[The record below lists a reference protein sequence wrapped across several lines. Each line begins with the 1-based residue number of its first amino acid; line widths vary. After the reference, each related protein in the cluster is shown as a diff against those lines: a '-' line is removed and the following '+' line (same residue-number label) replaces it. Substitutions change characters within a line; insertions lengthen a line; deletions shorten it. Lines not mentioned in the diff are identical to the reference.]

1 MAKKRKGNSEGS
13 IWQRKDSRWV
23 AAITADNGKRISRYA
38 KTRAEAHKKLQVLL
52 SEQQR
57 GLESNTSRQTMG
69 DFLVEWL
76 ESRRNSLRS
85 TTFARYVELIHI
97 HTIPEIGRIKLSKLQ
112 PRHLEK
118 LYTKKL
124 ESGLSPTTVRHIHA
138 RIHTALEQAMR
149 RGLVFRN
156 VAGLVTPPKRAFRE
170 MLFLT
175 PVEAR
180 KVLSAAQGDRLESLY
195 ILALTSGLRKG
206 ELLGLSW
213 NNIDLD
219 NHKLRVEVAL
229 LTDNTLAPPKTAK
242 GRRVLS
248 LTKLAVDSLRKRKIV
263 QIEEQLL
270 AGSAW
275 RNQRNLVFT
284 NSVGSHLNPSHLSGR
299 LFPALLRR
307 AQVKRIRF
315 HDLRHSTASLLLSLN
330 ISHKMVQEL
339 LGHSNI
345 GITMD
350 TYSHSMPG
358 LQEEGIARLDTLLG
372 G

>member
-13 IWQRKDSRWV
+13 IWQRKDGRWV
-23 AAITADNGKRISRYA
+23 AAITTDNGRRISRYG
-38 KTRAEAHKKLQVLL
+38 KTRAEAHKKLQILL
-52 SEQQR
+52 SEQQK
-57 GLESNTSRQTMG
+57 GLESNTSRQPMG

-85 TTFARYVELIHI
+85 NTFARYEQLIHI
-97 HTIPEIGRIKLSKLQ
+97 HTIPDIGRIRLSKLQ

-138 RIHTALEQAMR
+138 RIHTALEQALR

-156 VAGLVTPPKRAFRE
+156 VSSLVTPPKRAFRE
-170 MLFLT
+170 MSFLT

-180 KVLSAAQGDRLESLY
+180 KVLSTARGDRLEALY
-195 ILALTSGLRKG
+195 ILALTSGLRRG

-213 NNIDLD
+213 NNVDLD
-219 NHKLRVEVAL
+219 NRKLRVESTL
-229 LTDNTLAPPKTAK
+229 LADKSLAPPKTAK

-248 LTKLAVDSLRKRKIV
+248 LTNLAVDSLRIWKIL

-284 NSVGSHLNPSHLSGR
+284 NSVGNHLTPSHLSGR
-299 LFPALLRR
+299 LFPALLKR
-307 AQVKRIRF
+307 ARVKRITF
-315 HDLRHSTASLLLSLN
+315 HELRHSTASLLLSLN
-330 ISHKMVQEL
+330 TPNKMVQEL
-339 LGHSNI
+339 LGHANI

-350 TYSHSMPG
+350 IYSHSMPA
-358 LQEEGIARLDTLLG
+358 LQEEGIAKLDTLLG